1 LSGGTIR
8 QVHRVVSM
16 AFTVA
21 AIVNIAAVVT
31 GSSATWLGILA
42 VVPLIPL
49 ILTGVY
55 LFALPYAAKWRGER
69 RTA

>member
-1 LSGGTIR
+1 MVR

-21 AIVNIAAVVT
+21 AIVNIVAVVK
-31 GSSATWLGILA
+31 GSPAAWLGILA